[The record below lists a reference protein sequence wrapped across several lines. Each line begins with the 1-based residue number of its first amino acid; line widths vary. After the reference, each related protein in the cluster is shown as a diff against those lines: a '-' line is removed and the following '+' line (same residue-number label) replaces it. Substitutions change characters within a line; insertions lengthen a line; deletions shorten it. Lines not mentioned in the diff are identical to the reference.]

1 MLKPLRIFGSGAVMR
16 VGLVGALALGVMGL
30 AGCSSSTPQEF
41 TVAGIVANPGASQY
55 ANTDPAIDGVLAKQ
69 ICADG
74 YDKLGEATVP
84 ADKGSYSQWKLRC
97 TPYHVSLF

>member
-1 MLKPLRIFGSGAVMR
+1 MR
-16 VGLVGALALGVMGL
+16 VGLVGALALGVVCLG
-30 AGCSSSTPQEF
+30 GCANSTPQEF

-55 ANTDPAIDGVLAKQ
+55 ANTDPTIDAVLAKQ
-69 ICADG
+69 LCADG
-74 YDKLGEATVP
+74 YDKLDETSVP